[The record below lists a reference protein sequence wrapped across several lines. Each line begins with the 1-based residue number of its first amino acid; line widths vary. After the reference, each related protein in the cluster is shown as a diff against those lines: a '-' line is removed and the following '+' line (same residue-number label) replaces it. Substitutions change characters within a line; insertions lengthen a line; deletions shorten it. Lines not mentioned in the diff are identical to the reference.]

1 MPIAGARLCNLKSSL
16 TDHSDARMSSSLDVI
31 KKISYNDI
39 TKDEERKLAIMNFD
53 SFEKNIQVEEIIPE
67 EYEEWLRFC
76 QSDTEEDP
84 FVDIDSMED
93 LFEIS

>member
-1 MPIAGARLCNLKSSL
+1 
-16 TDHSDARMSSSLDVI
+16 MSSSLDVI

-53 SFEKNIQVEEIIPE
+53 SFEENIQIEEIIPE

-76 QSDTEEDP
+76 EDDAKEDP
-84 FVDIDSMED
+84 FVNIDSIED
-93 LFEIS
+93 LLAIK